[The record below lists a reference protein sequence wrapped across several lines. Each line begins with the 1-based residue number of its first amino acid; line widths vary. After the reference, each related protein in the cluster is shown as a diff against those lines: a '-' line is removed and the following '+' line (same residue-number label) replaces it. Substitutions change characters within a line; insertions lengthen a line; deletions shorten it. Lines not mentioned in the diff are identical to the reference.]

1 MATRAKTLD
10 NQTKHLTAKEIAAR
24 EEAENSLTPSRS
36 KKREIDREPPRD
48 LAKPVKTV
56 WRRIL
61 RRTSDIELLEDA
73 DIDVLTVYCSMV
85 VRINTLRETVDT
97 LSERLTDPLEGME
110 VKDWISCLNKL
121 DSLTGKIQKQEALLL
136 SYADK
141 LGLTPA
147 GRAHLAKKRAEAAED
162 DTEGG
167 LFA

>member
-24 EEAENSLTPSRS
+24 ELAESSLTPSRT
-36 KKREIDREPPRD
+36 KKREIDRDPPKE
-48 LAKPVKTV
+48 LSKPEKTV
-56 WRRIL
+56 WRKVL
-61 RRTSDIELLEDA
+61 RRTSDIDLLEDA
-73 DIDVLTVYCSMV
+73 DIDVLTVYCSMIY
-85 VRINTLRETVDT
+85 RIGTLRSTIDVLSDKLEDPPENMET
-97 LSERLTDPLEGME
+97 S
-110 VKDWISCLNKL
+110 DWIKCLNKL